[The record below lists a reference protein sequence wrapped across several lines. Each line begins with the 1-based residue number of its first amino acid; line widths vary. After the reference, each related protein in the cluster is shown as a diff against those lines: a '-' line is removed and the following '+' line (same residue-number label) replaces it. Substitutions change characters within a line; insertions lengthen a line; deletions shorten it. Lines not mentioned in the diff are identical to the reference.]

1 MTLGHYIEIIGKRWW
16 LITTCLVVVTLSA
29 YIASKLMMPLYQ
41 SSVLIQITIHS
52 GTNQA
57 DINSLLAS
65 DQLIQTEAEL
75 AVSNTVLREVA
86 LRHQGLSVDALAR
99 RVNATPKLDTQ
110 LFEISVLD
118 PNPTNAAILA
128 NEVAAA
134 LIKHQQQVFQAD
146 NGPHQQTQNLQQNLI
161 AIQTQI
167 NTITTQI
174 GKLRERGGAESQIT
188 SLIAQ
193 VNGLQQHYDQLQ
205 STLAQLQLAVS
216 QNDNFLQI
224 AQPAQITSRPVQP
237 NTLLNTVAGLLTGL
251 LLGILLSVLSEQLDT
266 RIRTQEELA
275 RLLERPVLATI
286 WQSLPTDIVHP
297 QGNSANVEAF
307 RILRTGIGF
316 ASVDKPVRTL
326 AVTSAQPRDGKS
338 VIAANLAIFM
348 AKTGKRTL
356 LIDADLRRPTQHL
369 LFGLSLTGKD
379 LRGLSDAIV
388 AAGTGDVSP
397 TSNAQ
402 QRSFVNGVSGPAREG
417 TRSSGFSLD
426 RFMHYVDI
434 PNLQVMPAGLL
445 PPNPTEL
452 LESQAMQ
459 RFLAALE
466 HCQAEIVIFDTAPL
480 LGLSDASILASKV
493 DGTLV
498 VLDITRTTKKTFAQ
512 ANALLKQAGS
522 NMLGY
527 IINKQRRS
535 RKHPVYA
542 YYYSADKADENG
554 HGKENHTPVAMLT
567 HITGASNIDSSS
579 TRKGK

>member
-1 MTLGHYIEIIGKRWW
+1 MTLKHYIEIIGKRWR
-16 LITTCLVVVTLSA
+16 LIITCIVVVTLSA
-29 YIASKLMMPLYQ
+29 YVVSKLMMPLYQ

-75 AVSNTVLREVA
+75 AVSNTVLRDVA
-86 LRHQGLSVDALAR
+86 AHHQGLSVDELAR

-110 LFEISVLD
+110 LFEISVVD
-118 PNPTNAAILA
+118 PSPVNAATLA

-134 LIKHQQQVFQAD
+134 LIKHQQQVFQA
-146 NGPHQQTQNLQQNLI
+146 NSGPHQQTQNLQQNLT
-161 AIQTQI
+161 ATQTQM
-167 NTITTQI
+167 NAITSQI
-174 GKLRERGGAESQIT
+174 SKLRAGGGSEQQMT
-188 SLIAQ
+188 GLIAQ
-193 VNGLQQHYDQLQ
+193 LNGLQQHYDQLQ

-224 AQPAQITSRPVQP
+224 AQPAQIASRPVQP
-237 NTLLNTVAGLLTGL
+237 NTLLNTAAGLLTGL

-266 RIRTQEELA
+266 RIHAQEELA
-275 RLLERPVLATI
+275 HLLERPVLATI
-286 WQSLPTDIVHP
+286 WQSSPADIVHP
-297 QGNSANVEAF
+297 QDDSANIEAF

-356 LIDADLRRPTQHL
+356 LVDADLRRPTLHL

-379 LRGLSDAIV
+379 LKGLSDAIM
-388 AAGTGDVSP
+388 AAGTGDASP

-402 QRSFVNGVSGPAREG
+402 PRIFVNVVPGPVREE
-417 TRSSGFSLD
+417 TRPTDLSLNE
-426 RFMHYVDI
+426 FVYHANI
-434 PNLQVMPAGLL
+434 PNLQIMPAGSL

-459 RFLAALE
+459 RFLAVLR
-466 HCQAEIVIFDTAPL
+466 HCQAEVIIFDTPPL
-480 LGLSDASILASKV
+480 LGLSDASLLASKV

-498 VLDITRTTKKTFAQ
+498 VLDITRTTKKTLAQ
-512 ANALLKQAGS
+512 TNALLRRAGS
-522 NMLGY
+522 NVLGY
-527 IINKQRRS
+527 IVNKQRRS
-535 RKHPVYA
+535 RKHSVYS
-542 YYYSADKADENG
+542 YYYSADEVHKSY
-554 HGKENHTPVAMLT
+554 HRVA
-567 HITGASNIDSSS
+567 ASTRVSDAANSDPSN
-579 TRKGK
+579 TRKGE